1 MFYCLGDGK
10 LEHWNYEGWWSSRN
24 LEGKK
29 LTRSTIG
36 FEQTEHFSNVCCRPH
51 HNKLPALYSTQHQTS
66 THAHT
71 FNGPLSGTTRVSWYQ
86 KGKTNLNFTE
96 ARDSEW
102 QWHQLEHMQVC
113 TSLQTDNHSRTT
125 PLSFLQAGC
134 PSCRPTNSVKALKAW
149 RNQISNVIIN

>member
-1 MFYCLGDGK
+1 VFYCLGDGK
-10 LEHWNYEGWWSSRN
+10 LEHWNYEGCWSSRN

-66 THAHT
+66 THVHT
-71 FNGPLSGTTRVSWYQ
+71 FNGPLGLPGWAGTRKVKPIWILLKHETVSGSGISW
-86 KGKTNLNFTE
+86 N
-96 ARDSEW
+96 
-102 QWHQLEHMQVC
+102 MQVC